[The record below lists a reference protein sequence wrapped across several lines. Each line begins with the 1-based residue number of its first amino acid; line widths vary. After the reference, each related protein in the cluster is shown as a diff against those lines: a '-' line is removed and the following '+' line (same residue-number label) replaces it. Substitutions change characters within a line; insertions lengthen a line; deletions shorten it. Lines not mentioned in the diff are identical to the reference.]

1 MTQYLDLESVIAQ
14 VQRLSFFVK
23 DPGLLNSALA
33 RPRTTIFGED
43 AYPSLERKAAALMHS
58 IIKNHPMVDGNKRT
72 SWLVLNTFLFINGYF
87 LEMTTQTAFDLTIGV
102 ATDKLDLRVASEII
116 ARHMAQIS

>member
-14 VQRLSFFVK
+14 VQRLGFFVK

-33 RPRTTIFGED
+33 RPRTKIFGED
-43 AYPSLERKAAALMHS
+43 AYPSLELKAAALMHS
-58 IIKNHPMVDGNKRT
+58 IIKNHPMVDVNKRT

-87 LEMTTQTAFDLTIGV
+87 LEMTTQPAFDLTIGV
-102 ATDKLDLRVASEII
+102 ATDKLDLRAASEII
-116 ARHMAQIS
+116 ARHMASIS

>member
-14 VQRLSFFVK
+14 VQRLGFFVK
-23 DPGLLNSALA
+23 DPGLLDSALA

-102 ATDKLDLRVASEII
+102 ATDKLDLRAASEII
-116 ARHMAQIS
+116 ARHMASIS

>member
-14 VQRLSFFVK
+14 VQRLGFFVK

-43 AYPSLERKAAALMHS
+43 AYPSLELKAAALMHS
-58 IIKNHPMVDGNKRT
+58 IIKNYPMVDGNKRT

-87 LEMTTQTAFDLTIGV
+87 LEMPTQTAFDLTIGV
-102 ATDKLDLRVASEII
+102 ATDKLDLSAASEII
-116 ARHMAQIS
+116 ARHMAQIG

>member
-14 VQRLSFFVK
+14 VQRLGFFVK
-23 DPGLLNSALA
+23 DPGLLDSALA

-102 ATDKLDLRVASEII
+102 ATDKLDLRAASEII
-116 ARHMAQIS
+116 ARHMAPIS